1 VVHARVEAYQA
12 PEKFNQIVSRAFA
25 ELDDFVRLS
34 AHLLVPGGH
43 WLAMKGVL
51 PKSEI
56 THLKAARVLRTLP
69 LQVPGLDA
77 ERSLIIMEP
86 V

>member
-1 VVHARVEAYQA
+1 VLAGDEGRDPGWNCSPEAAQVVR
-12 PEKFNQIVSRAFA
+12 
-25 ELDDFVRLS
+25 D
-34 AHLLVPGGH
+34 
-43 WLAMKGVL
+43 
-51 PKSEI
+51 
-56 THLKAARVLRTLP
+56 LP